1 MEPKPPDASVQRET
15 PALPP
20 PAHPIRELPPPGTGD
35 RGRPPSSPRRRLI
48 WLLILA
54 LIGIGGVYWYLHRPP
69 PQQPEQAGAKG
80 RGGRGG
86 RGGGGVPPVVAVKA
100 RKGDIGVY
108 YSGLGAVTPI
118 NTVVVKSRVD
128 GELLQVFFKE
138 GDMVQKGQTLAE
150 VDPRPFQAQL
160 TQFEG
165 QLARDEA
172 SLENARLDLKRYE
185 ILISQ
190 NAVAGQQLDTQRATV
205 KQFEG
210 AIKIDSG
217 QIEGAKLNITYSH
230 IIAPV
235 TGRVGLRLVD
245 PGNIIHAS
253 DPNGMLIITQISPIS
268 VIFTIGED
276 QLQDVV
282 RRLYKGQNL
291 PVDAWDREMLTR
303 IAQGRLVT
311 VDNQID
317 QTTGTVRL
325 RATFDN
331 ANGALFPNQFIN
343 ARLLVEMKHGV
354 TLLPSAAIQR
364 NSQMTYVYLVTPEST
379 VTIRQIN
386 IGVSEGDDTEITSGL
401 NPGDEIVITG
411 VDKLQE
417 GEKVVVHIEGERG
430 PGGARGGRPG
440 NQSQPNQGAG
450 GPPGYEGSRGK
461 RGASPNIPP
470 DGGKKGAK

>member
-1 MEPKPPDASVQRET
+1 M
-15 PALPP
+15 
-20 PAHPIRELPPPGTGD
+20 
-35 RGRPPSSPRRRLI
+35 
-48 WLLILA
+48 
-54 LIGIGGVYWYLHRPP
+54 
-69 PQQPEQAGAKG
+69 
-80 RGGRGG
+80 
-86 RGGGGVPPVVAVKA
+86 VAVKA

-108 YSGLGAVTPI
+108 YTGLGAVTPI

-128 GELLQVFFKE
+128 GELMQVSFKE
-138 GDMVQKGQTLAE
+138 GDIVQKGQTLAE
-150 VDPRPFQAQL
+150 IDPRPFQAQL

-185 ILISQ
+185 ILIAQ

-210 AIKIDSG
+210 AIKIDQG

-230 IIAPV
+230 ITAPV
-235 TGRVGLRLVD
+235 TGRIGLRLVD
-245 PGNIIHAS
+245 PGNIVHAS
-253 DPNGMLIITQISPIS
+253 DPNGMLVITQISPIS
-268 VIFTIGED
+268 VIFTIAED

-291 PVDAWDREMLTR
+291 PVDAWDRDMGTR

-325 RATFDN
+325 RANFDN
-331 ANGALFPNQFIN
+331 KNGALFPNQFIN

-364 NSQMTYVYLVTPEST
+364 NSQMTYVYLVSPEST
-379 VTIRQIN
+379 VTVRQIN
-386 IGVSEGDDTEITSGL
+386 VGVSEGDDTEVTSGL
-401 NPGDEIVITG
+401 NPGDEIVMTG

-417 GEKVVVHIEGERG
+417 GEKVVVHLEGEGGPGGGRGSGNRRGGERG
-430 PGGARGGRPG
+430 PGGERGGGGGRGEGGQPG
-440 NQSQPNQGAG
+440 G
-450 GPPGYEGSRGK
+450 GGRK
-461 RGASPNIPP
+461 
-470 DGGKKGAK
+470 GGK